1 MIEAHK
7 FIERKD
13 WEKGSVMPLGVSLTG
28 LKVGIAGLGR
38 IGKAIAARLEAFKCD
53 IAYFAHS
60 KKRRFL
66 INSYVI
72 KRYDFMVRRINYR
85 YVRPPKK
92 PSTASTKK
100 YFKNRT

>member
-38 IGKAIAARLEAFKCD
+38 IGKAIAARLKHLNA
-53 IAYFAHS
+53 ILPTLLTV
-60 KKRRFL
+60 KKTFP
-66 INSYVI
+66 INSL
-72 KRYDFMVRRINYR
+72 RH
-85 YVRPPKK
+85 
-92 PSTASTKK
+92 
-100 YFKNRT
+100 